1 MKSKSFYRFVL
12 TVLIALLLTGCEQLF
27 TTNLLSG
34 LERDP
39 SKLSFEGQI
48 NYARQALKS
57 GDPKTQAKAY
67 DALAASLTKENNTDP
82 ELNSLA
88 ITLALGASGL
98 SGLLGG
104 FIDVATGDG
113 FSEVAALADA
123 LNDKLGDVNY
133 TYVQAALA
141 QIAAMEANG
150 GTPSESQYV
159 FAIAGAALEL
169 GNTADGMEL
178 VGDWSSVNALATA
191 ALLAHPDSTILGE
204 LETL

>member
-1 MKSKSFYRFVL
+1 MKPLPLFRFLILAAAVL
-12 TVLIALLLTGCEQLF
+12 LMAGCEQLF

-39 SKLSFEGQI
+39 SRLSFEGQI

-57 GDPKTQAKAY
+57 GDPKIQAKAY

-98 SGLLGG
+98 TGLLGG

-113 FSEVAALADA
+113 FSDSTALAAA

-133 TYVQAALA
+133 TYIQAALA
-141 QIAAMEANG
+141 QITAMEANG

-169 GNTADGMEL
+169 GNAAGGMEL
-178 VGDWSSVNALATA
+178 VTDWSSVNALAGD

-204 LETL
+204 LQSL